1 MAELKYIDIDR
12 TIYENLRIKT
22 VNAGYLPDIDSFER
36 TQQGKQ
42 QWLNALQN
50 VENEKG
56 FIIDIFG
63 VGASIDR
70 GELATCRMIVMRLEG
85 KNGTLQNTEYQNTEG
100 GYRKVAVKYSRN
112 LSYEIRTIC
121 RTAEQEQLLND
132 IVESAFSGVFKY
144 LPVNSGRGL
153 PSTLGFKIFRMNDYN
168 VTVYDHIERRFTYSV
183 KDVFIDSNSE
193 NDAITIVPITSID
206 FILNAL

>member
-22 VNAGYLPDIDSFER
+22 VNAGYLPNIDSFER

-70 GELATCRMIVMRLEG
+70 GELTTCRMVVMRLEG
-85 KNGTLQNTEYQNTEG
+85 KNGMLQNSEYENTEG
-100 GYRKVAVKYSRN
+100 GYRKVKVKYSRH

-132 IVESAFSGVFKY
+132 IVESAFSGVSKY
-144 LPVNSGRGL
+144 LHVNSGRGL

-193 NDAITIVPITSID
+193 NDAIAIVPITSID
-206 FILNAL
+206 FTVNAF

>member
-12 TIYENLRIKT
+12 TIYENLRLKT
-22 VNAGYLPDIDSFER
+22 VNAGYLPNIDSFER
-36 TQQGKQ
+36 TEQGKQ
-42 QWLNALQN
+42 QWLNALHG

-70 GELATCRMIVMRLEG
+70 GELTTCRMIVIRLDG
-85 KNGTLQNTEYQNTEG
+85 KNGTLQNTEYEATIG
-100 GYRKVAVKYSRN
+100 GFNQVTVKYSRT
-112 LSYEIRTIC
+112 LTYEIRVIC

-132 IVESAFSGVFKY
+132 IVESAFSGVSKY
-144 LPVNSGRGL
+144 LTVNSGRGL

-193 NDAITIVPITSID
+193 STAVAISPITSID
-206 FILNAL
+206 FTVNAL